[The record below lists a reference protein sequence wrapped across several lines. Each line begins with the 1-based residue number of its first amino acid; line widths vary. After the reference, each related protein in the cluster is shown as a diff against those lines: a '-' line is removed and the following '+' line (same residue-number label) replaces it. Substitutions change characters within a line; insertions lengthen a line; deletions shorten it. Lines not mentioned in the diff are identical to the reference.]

1 MNTIW
6 IKYGLTLGVIIM
18 MMQILIYYFLDI
30 SMFLFSISYYI
41 LLFIIMILAGL
52 GHRKTNN
59 QTLTY
64 GESFKTTLLTGALG
78 TLIGNIMMMVLVNFI
93 DPGLVDVILEK
104 SISSVQSL
112 VLAFGGPEQG
122 VSEAIEKIEEEL
134 PKQLTVTGHIK
145 SFFSAMI
152 FVVVMAA
159 VVSVFVRKEKT
170 TD

>member
-6 IKYGLTLGVIIM
+6 IKYGFTLGVIIIVL
-18 MMQILIYYFLDI
+18 QLLIYYFLDI
-30 SMFLFSISYYI
+30 NMLLFSVGYYS
-41 LLFIIMILAGL
+41 LLFIIMILAGMQ
-52 GHRKTNN
+52 HRKTNN

-93 DPGLVDVILEK
+93 DPGLVEVILEK

-112 VLAFGGPEQG
+112 ILAFGGPEVG

-134 PKQLTVTGHIK
+134 PKQLTIAGHIK
-145 SFFSAMI
+145 SFFSVLI

-170 TD
+170 MN